1 MESSN
6 AALIPSESLELGG
19 VVKLGAVFMSAHC
32 PRMSAPNRPP
42 TVLVTGAA
50 KRLGRDI
57 ALTLARHGWR
67 VAVHYRDSVN
77 EATRT
82 AAECSQHTAGA
93 QAFRC
98 NLGNETA
105 VRNLVPTVVSAFGHL
120 DAIVH
125 SASTFEHDTASTF
138 GFAAMEKHMRCNAG
152 AAILLSQALHAH
164 LSQQAARN
172 PGDASGFTGVVV
184 NLLDQKVWNQ
194 TPDYMSY
201 TLSKAALDA
210 GNSMLAMAL
219 QPLVRVVGV
228 APQVSLAQ
236 PMLKGESAA
245 SLGARRP
252 AGLVPTTIDT
262 PQAVLLALQDDSLSG
277 TTLLVEDAT
286 EDAVEV
292 ESQHA

>member
-1 MESSN
+1 MST
-6 AALIPSESLELGG
+6 PSRL
-19 VVKLGAVFMSAHC
+19 
-32 PRMSAPNRPP
+32 P

-57 ALTLARHGWR
+57 ALTLAQHGWR

-77 EATRT
+77 EATLT
-82 AAECSQHTAGA
+82 AAECARLTAGA

-105 VRNLVPTVVSAFGHL
+105 VRNLVPTVASVFGHL

-164 LSQQAARN
+164 LSQRN
-172 PGDASGFTGVVV
+172 VRRTPNTPEETGAVV

-194 TPDYMSY
+194 TPDFMSY

-210 GNSMLAMAL
+210 ANSMLALAL
-219 QPLVRVVGV
+219 HPLVRVVGV

-236 PMLKGESAA
+236 PLLKGESVAV
-245 SLGARRP
+245 LGARRP

-262 PQAVLLALQDDSLSG
+262 PQAVLLALQDNSLSG
-277 TTLLVEDAT
+277 TTLLVEDAQ
-286 EDAVEV
+286 EV
-292 ESQHA
+292 DGQNA